1 MTITQFTPD
10 RKQSGP
16 GRANQMVSSHTTAT
30 RTDAIRPAPRGQA
43 SGIAIALA
51 SALMFALSGPFAK
64 SLMEAGWSPGAAA
77 LVRIGGAA
85 VILLIPTLLLMRG
98 RWATLRRN
106 GTTIAIYGAVAIA
119 GAQVGFFNAVSY
131 MSVGVAL
138 LIEYLAPVLLV
149 LLVWAQTRRR
159 PGARTIV
166 GTIVAI
172 LGMVLVLD
180 LTGAQTVNPIG
191 VAWALLAAVS
201 LATYFVLSTKISDD
215 LPPLVLAGG
224 GLVVGTV
231 VVAICGLIGLL
242 PLAFSTADV
251 TLLELELP
259 WFVPLISLALISTA
273 AAYVTGI
280 IATARL
286 GTRIASFVGLSEV
299 VFAVLVSWL
308 LLAELPGPLQLLGG
322 VGILAG
328 VILVRADTYTP
339 PLSPTPTPRKASSTP
354 DPRKASPAPR

>member
-1 MTITQFTPD
+1 MTTQ
-10 RKQSGP
+10 
-16 GRANQMVSSHTTAT
+16 SSQ
-30 RTDAIRPAPRGQA
+30 TDAVLAPSTRAQA
-43 SGIAIALA
+43 SGIVIALS

-64 SLMEAGWSPGAAA
+64 SLMESGWSPGAAV
-77 LVRIGGAA
+77 LVRIAGAA
-85 VILLIPTLLLMRG
+85 VVLLVPTLMLMRG
-98 RWATLRRN
+98 RWGTLRRS
-106 GTTIAIYGAVAIA
+106 GGIVALYGVVAIA

-149 LLVWAQTRRR
+149 GLVWVRTRRR
-159 PGARTIV
+159 PGVLTIG
-166 GTIVAI
+166 GTVVAV

-180 LTGAQTVNPIG
+180 LTGAQTVHPLG

-201 LATYFVLSTKISDD
+201 LATYFVLGTRISDD

-224 GLVVGTV
+224 GLLVGTV
-231 VVAICGLIGLL
+231 VVAVCGVFGLL
-242 PLAFSTADV
+242 PLAFSTTDV
-251 TLLELELP
+251 AMFGSEMSWL
-259 WFVPLISLALISTA
+259 VPLLVLVLVSTV

-286 GTRIASFVGLSEV
+286 GTRLASFVGLSEV
-299 VFAVLVSWL
+299 VFAVLASWL

-328 VILVRADTYTP
+328 VIMVRADTY
-339 PLSPTPTPRKASSTP
+339 A
-354 DPRKASPAPR
+354 PAPREEKAPG

>member
-1 MTITQFTPD
+1 MTTD
-10 RKQSGP
+10 
-16 GRANQMVSSHTTAT
+16 AT
-30 RTDAIRPAPRGQA
+30 RLARRGQA
-43 SGIAIALA
+43 TGIAIALS

-64 SLMEAGWSPGAAA
+64 SLLDAGWSPGAAV

-85 VILLIPTLLLMRG
+85 LVLLVPTILSLRG
-98 RWATLRRN
+98 RWRTLRRSSKVIALY
-106 GTTIAIYGAVAIA
+106 GTIAIA

-159 PGARTIV
+159 PGVRTIV
-166 GTIVAI
+166 GTVIAI

-180 LTGAQTVNPIG
+180 LTGAQTVHPIG

-201 LATYFVLSTKISDD
+201 LATYFVLGTKISDD

-231 VVAICGLIGLL
+231 VVGLCGVIGLL
-242 PLAFSTADV
+242 PLAFSAADV
-251 TLLELELP
+251 TMLSLQMSWL
-259 WFVPLISLALISTA
+259 VPILSLALISTA

-280 IATARL
+280 LATAKL

-299 VFAVLVSWL
+299 VFAVLASWL
-308 LLAELPGPLQLLGG
+308 LLAELPGVLQLLGG
-322 VGILAG
+322 LGILIG

-339 PLSPTPTPRKASSTP
+339 AAATTRTNRVTPR
-354 DPRKASPAPR
+354 

>member
-1 MTITQFTPD
+1 MTTH
-10 RKQSGP
+10 
-16 GRANQMVSSHTTAT
+16 NT
-30 RTDAIRPAPRGQA
+30 RTNAPLTTTSGQA
-43 SGIAIALA
+43 SGIAIALL
-51 SALMFALSGPFAK
+51 SAFLFALSGPFAK
-64 SLMEAGWSPGAAA
+64 SLMDAGWSPGAAV
-77 LVRIGGAA
+77 LVRVGGAA
-85 VILLIPTLLLMRG
+85 LVLLVPTLLLMRG
-98 RWATLRRN
+98 RWGSLRRSSK
-106 GTTIAIYGAVAIA
+106 TIAIYGTVAIA

-159 PGARTIV
+159 PGVRTIV
-166 GTIVAI
+166 GTVVAI

-180 LTGAQTVNPIG
+180 LTGAQTVHPLG

-201 LATYFVLSTKISDD
+201 LATYFVLGTKISDE

-231 VVAICGLIGLL
+231 VVALCGVIGLL

-251 TLLELELP
+251 TMLG
-259 WFVPLISLALISTA
+259 VPMSWLVPILSLALLSTA
-273 AAYVTGI
+273 AAYVSGI
-280 IATARL
+280 VATARL

-299 VFAVLVSWL
+299 VFAVLASWL

-339 PLSPTPTPRKASSTP
+339 VAPTRRKE
-354 DPRKASPAPR
+354 KALR

>member
-1 MTITQFTPD
+1 
-10 RKQSGP
+10 
-16 GRANQMVSSHTTAT
+16 
-30 RTDAIRPAPRGQA
+30 
-43 SGIAIALA
+43 
-51 SALMFALSGPFAK
+51 MFALSGPVAK
-64 SLMEAGWSPGAAA
+64 SLMDSGWSPGAAVLA
-77 LVRIGGAA
+77 RVGGAA
-85 VILLIPTLLLMRG
+85 LVLLVPTLVLMRG
-98 RWATLRRN
+98 RWKTIRTS
-106 GTTIAIYGAVAIA
+106 GKTIAIYGTVAIA

-131 MSVGVAL
+131 LSVGVAL

-159 PGARTIV
+159 PGARTIA
-166 GTIVAI
+166 GTVIAI

-180 LTGAQTVNPIG
+180 LTGAETVHPIG

-201 LATYFVLSTKISDD
+201 LATYFVLGTKISDD

-242 PLAFSTADV
+242 PLAFSTANV
-251 TLLELELP
+251 TLLEHELP
-259 WFVPLISLALISTA
+259 WYVPLISLALISTA
-273 AAYVTGI
+273 AAYLTGI

-308 LLAELPGPLQLLGG
+308 LLAELPSLLQLLGG
-322 VGILAG
+322 IGILAG
-328 VILVRADTYTP
+328 VVLVRMDTYTP
-339 PLSPTPTPRKASSTP
+339 PPRK
-354 DPRKASPAPR
+354 RQVAPT

>member
-1 MTITQFTPD
+1 
-10 RKQSGP
+10 
-16 GRANQMVSSHTTAT
+16 
-30 RTDAIRPAPRGQA
+30 
-43 SGIAIALA
+43 
-51 SALMFALSGPFAK
+51 MFALSGPFAK
-64 SLMEAGWSPGAAA
+64 SLMDAGWSPGAAV
-77 LVRIGGAA
+77 LIRIGGAA
-85 VILLIPTLLLMRG
+85 VILLIPTLLVMRG
-98 RWATLRRN
+98 KWSSLRHSGATVALY
-106 GTTIAIYGAVAIA
+106 GTVAIA

-159 PGARTIV
+159 PGIRTIV
-166 GTIVAI
+166 GTLIAI

-180 LTGAQTVNPIG
+180 LTGAQTVSPIG

-201 LATYFVLSTKISDD
+201 LATYFVLGTRISDN

-224 GLVVGTV
+224 GLIIGTI
-231 VVAICGLIGLL
+231 VVAVCGVVGLL
-242 PLAFSTADV
+242 PLAFSTANV
-251 TLLELELP
+251 TLLERELP
-259 WFVPLISLALISTA
+259 WYVPLISLALVSTA

-299 VFAVLVSWL
+299 VLAVLVSWL

-328 VILVRADTYTP
+328 VILVKADTYTP
-339 PLSPTPTPRKASSTP
+339 PL
-354 DPRKASPAPR
+354 APRTRRRAEIRK

>member
-1 MTITQFTPD
+1 MTTQTT
-10 RKQSGP
+10 
-16 GRANQMVSSHTTAT
+16 RA
-30 RTDAIRPAPRGQA
+30 DAVVLAPRGQA

-64 SLMEAGWSPGAAA
+64 SLMESGWSPGAAV
-77 LVRIGGAA
+77 LVRVGVAA
-85 VILLIPTLLLMRG
+85 LILLIPALIAMHG
-98 RWATLRRN
+98 RWGTFRRSSRI
-106 GTTIAIYGAVAIA
+106 IAAYGVVAIA

-149 LLVWAQTRRR
+149 LLVWARTRRR
-159 PGARTIV
+159 PGVLTLV
-166 GTIVAI
+166 GTVVAV

-180 LTGAQTVNPIG
+180 LTGAQTVHPLG

-201 LATYFVLSTKISDD
+201 LATYFVLGTKISDE

-224 GLVVGTV
+224 GLLVGTA
-231 VVAICGLIGLL
+231 VVAVCGVVGLL
-242 PLAFSTADV
+242 PLAFSTSDV
-251 TLLELELP
+251 RMFGMELSWL
-259 WFVPLISLALISTA
+259 VPILVLVLVSTV

-280 IATARL
+280 VATSRL

-299 VFAVLVSWL
+299 VFAVCASWL

-328 VILVRADTYTP
+328 VIMVRADTY
-339 PLSPTPTPRKASSTP
+339 
-354 DPRKASPAPR
+354 APG

>member
-1 MTITQFTPD
+1 
-10 RKQSGP
+10 
-16 GRANQMVSSHTTAT
+16 
-30 RTDAIRPAPRGQA
+30 
-43 SGIAIALA
+43 
-51 SALMFALSGPFAK
+51 MFALSGPFAK
-64 SLMEAGWSPGAAA
+64 SLMDAGWSPGAAV

-98 RWATLRRN
+98 RWASLRQSGATVALY
-106 GTTIAIYGAVAIA
+106 GTVAIA

-159 PGARTIV
+159 PGVRTIV
-166 GTIVAI
+166 GTVVAI

-180 LTGAQTVNPIG
+180 LTGAQTVSPIG

-201 LATYFVLSTKISDD
+201 LATYFVLGTRISDD

-224 GLVVGTV
+224 GLIVGTV
-231 VVAICGLIGLL
+231 VVAVCGVIGLL
-242 PLAFSTADV
+242 PLAFSTANV
-251 TLLELELP
+251 TLLDVELP
-259 WFVPLISLALISTA
+259 WFVPLIALALVSTA

-280 IATARL
+280 IATAKL
-286 GTRIASFVGLSEV
+286 GTRVASFVGLSEV
-299 VFAVLVSWL
+299 VLAVLVSWL
-308 LLAELPGPLQLLGG
+308 LLAELPGLLQLLGG

-339 PLSPTPTPRKASSTP
+339 PLSPTRTRRRAETTPR
-354 DPRKASPAPR
+354 

>member
-1 MTITQFTPD
+1 
-10 RKQSGP
+10 
-16 GRANQMVSSHTTAT
+16 
-30 RTDAIRPAPRGQA
+30 
-43 SGIAIALA
+43 
-51 SALMFALSGPFAK
+51 MFALSGPFAK
-64 SLMEAGWSPGAAA
+64 SLMDAGWSPGAAV

-85 VILLIPTLLLMRG
+85 LILLIPTLVILRG
-98 RWATLRRN
+98 RWKSLGRSGKVIALY
-106 GTTIAIYGAVAIA
+106 GTIAIA

-159 PGARTIV
+159 PGVRTIV
-166 GTIVAI
+166 GTVVAI

-180 LTGAQTVNPIG
+180 LTGAQTVHPVG

-201 LATYFVLSTKISDD
+201 LATYFVLGTKISDE

-231 VVAICGLIGLL
+231 VVALCGVVGLL
-242 PLAFSTADV
+242 PLVFSTADV
-251 TLLELELP
+251 TMLGLQMSWL
-259 WFVPLISLALISTA
+259 VPILSLALISTA
-273 AAYVTGI
+273 GAYVSGI
-280 IATARL
+280 VATARL

-299 VFAVLVSWL
+299 VFAVLASWL
-308 LLAELPGPLQLLGG
+308 LLAELPGLLQLLGG

-339 PLSPTPTPRKASSTP
+339 PLARTTKPRT
-354 DPRKASPAPR
+354 RN

>member
-1 MTITQFTPD
+1 MATTQTETP
-10 RKQSGP
+10 
-16 GRANQMVSSHTTAT
+16 
-30 RTDAIRPAPRGQA
+30 RTDAVRPAPHGQA
-43 SGIAIALA
+43 SGIGIALA
-51 SALMFALSGPFAK
+51 SALMFALSGPVAK
-64 SLMEAGWSPGAAA
+64 SLMDSGWSPGAAVLA
-77 LVRIGGAA
+77 RIGGAA
-85 VILLIPTLLLMRG
+85 LVLLVPTLILMRG
-98 RWATLRRN
+98 RWKTIRRS
-106 GTTIAIYGAVAIA
+106 GTTIAIYGIVAIA

-131 MSVGVAL
+131 LSVGVAL

-166 GTIVAI
+166 GTVIAI

-180 LTGAQTVNPIG
+180 VTGAQTVHPIG

-201 LATYFVLSTKISDD
+201 LAAYFVLGTKISAD

-231 VVAICGLIGLL
+231 VVAICGVIGLL
-242 PLAFSTADV
+242 PLAFSTANV
-251 TLLELELP
+251 TLLEHEVP
-259 WFVPLISLALISTA
+259 WYVPLLSLALISTA
-273 AAYVTGI
+273 AAYLTGI

-308 LLAELPGPLQLLGG
+308 LLAELPSLLQLLGG
-322 VGILAG
+322 LGILAG
-328 VILVRADTYTP
+328 VVLVRMDTYTP
-339 PLSPTPTPRKASSTP
+339 P
-354 DPRKASPAPR
+354 PAPHRKRHVAPT